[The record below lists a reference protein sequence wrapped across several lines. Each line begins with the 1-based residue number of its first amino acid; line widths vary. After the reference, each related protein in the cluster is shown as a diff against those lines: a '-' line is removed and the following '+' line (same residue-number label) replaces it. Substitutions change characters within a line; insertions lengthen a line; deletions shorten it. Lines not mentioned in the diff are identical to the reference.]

1 MCDWRTDRQQEAPS
15 GARTQH
21 VLNGD
26 VITNNNIND
35 EINQDDEASIVND
48 EYNDWALIVCVKCRY
63 Y

>member
-1 MCDWRTDRQQEAPS
+1 MWQTDVFQASDGQEAPS

-26 VITNNNIND
+26 VITNNNTND

-48 EYNDWALIVCVKCRY
+48 EYND
-63 Y
+63 